1 MNVKGGNSPPGKQL
15 HHAGRN
21 LNVVETQEVGRRP
34 WRKERPGTWTSGND
48 SDIQNV
54 CCGFVICGLYYIEVG
69 SFCAHF
75 LKTFYDKWVLNLLKA
90 FSASIEIIM

>member
-48 SDIQNV
+48 SDIQITAPLS
-54 CCGFVICGLYYIEVG
+54 CISHF
-69 SFCAHF
+69 FF
-75 LKTFYDKWVLNLLKA
+75 LKCSTMYSCYKK
-90 FSASIEIIM
+90 